1 MRMQS
6 TEICHHAMFCDEIIR
21 HMLNVAALK
30 ASLLVGV
37 IPVAV
42 CVMPGQAGAGRVPAS
57 GLVSASGG
65 SARAARAAYPRQAGR
80 AGDAARPTWHI
91 PRSSPLWALAA

>member
-1 MRMQS
+1 MQS
-6 TEICHHAMFCDEIIR
+6 TEICQHAMFYGEMIR
-21 HMLNVAALK
+21 PVLDVAALK
-30 ASLLVGV
+30 VSLLVGV

-65 SARAARAAYPRQAGR
+65 SARAARAAYPGQAGR
-80 AGDAARPTWHI
+80 AGAAAQPAWHI